1 MLKGTFVTITGFNHY
16 KDRDPF
22 SIGATFLCC
31 KEPDNAYDSE
41 AIKVLIQGGYTIG
54 YIANSASTKAN
65 GTMSAARIYDRVGK
79 YFSIEVC
86 FSTQSKIICEV
97 TCFDVQDKELIDRFS
112 YDECEYDY
120 DDEQDNHYEYQYK
133 GNAF

>member
-1 MLKGTFVTITGFNHY
+1 
-16 KDRDPF
+16 
-22 SIGATFLCC
+22 
-31 KEPDNAYDSE
+31 
-41 AIKVLIQGGYTIG
+41 
-54 YIANSASTKAN
+54 
-65 GTMSAARIYDRVGK
+65 MSAARIYDRVGK

-120 DDEQDNHYEYQYK
+120 DDDDDEQDNHYEYQYK

>member
-41 AIKVLIQGGYTIG
+41 AIKVL
-54 YIANSASTKAN
+54 
-65 GTMSAARIYDRVGK
+65 M
-79 YFSIEVC
+79 
-86 FSTQSKIICEV
+86 
-97 TCFDVQDKELIDRFS
+97 
-112 YDECEYDY
+112 
-120 DDEQDNHYEYQYK
+120 
-133 GNAF
+133 

>member
-65 GTMSAARIYDRVGK
+65 GTMSAARIYDRVGE
-79 YFSIEVC
+79 YFLIEVC

-97 TCFDVQDKELIDRFS
+97 TCFDVQDKELIDSFS
-112 YDECEYDY
+112 E
-120 DDEQDNHYEYQYK
+120 
-133 GNAF
+133 